1 MPPLVLTFLH
11 LLWFGLLAAG
21 SAGWGRWLLRRVGL
35 NADDAVAEASLSL
48 GLGLGLV
55 SYTAFALASLR
66 LFTPL
71 ALSLLTLAAMAGA
84 VWHLRLGCWLLGLR
98 AGRPGFLGG
107 LLAAYLL
114 LLAGANL
121 LPALTPAWDWDG
133 VAYHLALPKIYLQAG
148 GFVFRPDIYHN
159 LFPQFTEMLFSLGFW
174 SPFGAAAKLM
184 HYGFGL
190 LAAAAV
196 FSLGRSS
203 KLGLAAGLAAAFF
216 YSQYLVHIESGTA
229 FIELATTAYVALA
242 LLSLRQAASASA
254 SDDPLP
260 RTPAEFAEKNTS
272 RSASGTSPAKR
283 RGDASSVVGP
293 RAAPEDLRWHYLA
306 ALFAGMAAAT
316 KWHGLILLA
325 CLALWQM
332 VWVWQTDPDSA
343 GVKLRRMA
351 GLLFWASLP
360 VIPYFARAWLLG
372 GNPIWPLGY
381 SLFGGRWWDA
391 EAARL
396 MTAFV
401 ADFAGHTKGWLGFL
415 RLPWDLM
422 LSAPAFGVGAAQARL
437 PLLGL
442 FLLLAGGG
450 WLLLRRQ
457 SAPPRWTRTALGASL
472 FAFFLAVWFASS
484 PQFRYLLPVFPLLAW
499 LAAVVCQKLWDSPG
513 RFTKAWAV
521 LGGLLLLTVHPPAH
535 RDTLEHV
542 KAVAGVVQPGDFLTR
557 RLNHYPAC
565 LYLNQH
571 AGPGEQVLLF
581 NENRG
586 FYLDADY
593 LWGDPLNQ
601 NLIAYRRLG
610 SAAALRGRLREL
622 GVRWVLFRQVART
635 DERYYAERTVSLME
649 GVLREAGELKFSA
662 EDCSVYRLRE

>member
-11 LLWFGLLAAG
+11 LLWFALLAAG

-55 SYTAFALASLR
+55 SYAAFALASLR
-66 LFTPL
+66 LFTPWT
-71 ALSLLTLAAMAGA
+71 LSLLTLAAMAGA
-84 VWHLRLGCWLLGLR
+84 VWHLRLGCWLFGLR
-98 AGRPGFLGG
+98 AGRPGLWGG
-107 LLAAYLL
+107 LLAAYVL
-114 LLAGANL
+114 LLAAANL
-121 LPALTPAWDWDG
+121 LTALTPAWDWDG

-174 SPFGAAAKLM
+174 SPFGAAAKLI

-196 FSLGRSS
+196 YSLARAS
-203 KLGLAAGLAAAFF
+203 KLGAWAGLAAAFF
-216 YSQYLVHIESGTA
+216 YSQYLVHVESGTA
-229 FIELATTAYVALA
+229 FIDLATTAYTALA
-242 LLSLRQAASASA
+242 LLSLRQAAS
-254 SDDPLP
+254 
-260 RTPAEFAEKNTS
+260 TS
-272 RSASGTSPAKR
+272 
-283 RGDASSVVGP
+283 GP
-293 RAAPEDLRWHYLA
+293 PQPHWHALA

-325 CLALWQM
+325 CLVLWQM

-401 ADFAGHTKGWLGFL
+401 ADFAGHAKGWLGFL

-422 LSAPAFGVGAAQARL
+422 MSAPAFGVGAAQARL

-450 WLLLRRQ
+450 WLLLRRR
-457 SAPPRWTRTALGASL
+457 SAAPRWTRTALGAGL
-472 FAFFLAVWFASS
+472 FGFFLAVWFASS

-499 LAAVVCQKLWDSPG
+499 LAAVVCQKLWDVPG
-513 RFTKAWAV
+513 GAPRPQAGASLNNLAPPAHSEGDILQRLKWPSLRQKPGSSALQGKV
-521 LGGLLLLTVHPPAH
+521 LAILACALLLAVHPPAH

-542 KAVAGVVQPGDFLTR
+542 KAVAGVVQPGDFLAR

-565 LYLNQH
+565 LYLNQN
-571 AGPGEQVLLF
+571 AGPGERVLLF

-610 SAAALRGRLREL
+610 SAADLRGRLREL

-635 DERYYAERTVSLME
+635 DERYYAERIVSLME